1 MFIFKHFI
9 RALIDIKKHLCTGK
23 DVELLLAEPA
33 VFLELI
39 V

>member
-9 RALIDIKKHLCTGK
+9 RALIDTKKHLCTGK
-23 DVELLLAEPA
+23 DAELLLAEPT